1 MTDATLLGAL
11 DPLVGAVLVVVGTL
25 VWWRRRPAWAGALL
39 VLAGVCWYIGAILPS
54 MVALHRG
61 ALVHLIA
68 TYPSGRARHLS
79 TRLVIVLGWLLAIA
93 AGVLGGPWP
102 TLTVATLLGGI
113 VTARATQAAACGRHV
128 LRPEV
133 VGGLSLAAVLVVAG
147 ANLLGDLDA
156 DLPVALAYDVVVA
169 LVVAAVGA
177 DLLRAPMTDDT
188 VAEVLTG
195 LGSTPGGDPGLQ
207 SQLRRILRD
216 PGLTIGYWS
225 PERGAY
231 VDEHGR
237 EVEPAKH
244 ATSTSVSED
253 GQPEAVMFHD
263 PALTDDPGLLEGAA
277 AAVRLTVAN
286 AAMRREA
293 LDRVARLAEARRRIV
308 EAADVEAEALAGRLE
323 RGPRSRLREVSR
335 ALADLD
341 TDRCAESATAAA
353 VRQELAAAHR
363 ELAGAGSWCASPQ
376 PDRGRARPGPPV
388 ADRRRAYGHEG
399 DCRGR
404 PARRG
409 GRGGAVLLLR
419 GRAHQR
425 HQTRI
430 SIGGPHDGSAEP
442 GAVVAE
448 VVDDGIGGAD
458 PEGSDCGGS
467 GTGSRRSAARSRSS
481 RMTPGAASA

>member
-1 MTDATLLGAL
+1 
-11 DPLVGAVLVVVGTL
+11 
-25 VWWRRRPAWAGALL
+25 

-195 LGSTPGGDPGLQ
+195 LGTTPGGDPGLQ

-353 VRQELAAAHR
+353 VQQELAAAHR
-363 ELAGAGSWCASPQ
+363 ELQELAHG
-376 PDRGRARPGPPV
+376 ARPRSLTEGGLALALPPLTAGV
-388 ADRRRAYGHEG
+388 PTVTKVTVEVGRLDAAVEAGLYFFCAEG
-399 DCRGR
+399 LTNVTKHASASEVRMTVR
-404 PARRG
+404 
-409 GRGGAVLLLR
+409 
-419 GRAHQR
+419 
-425 HQTRI
+425 
-430 SIGGPHDGSAEP
+430 AEP

-458 PEGSDCGGS
+458 PEGSGLRGLRDRIAALGGTLEVKS
-467 GTGSRRSAARSRSS
+467 DNARGGVRLTA
-481 RMTPGAASA
+481 RVPTAGGIER